1 MGTTH
6 EAGPGEAPV
15 RFCKLAS
22 VSFAARATVQQVEE
36 GLDLA
41 PRFDGRGL
49 LAAVATD
56 ADTGEVL
63 MVGSMDA
70 EAFRL
75 TIATGEAHCW
85 SRSRQALW
93 KTGGTSGLV
102 QKVVEIRIDD
112 DHDAVW
118 LRVAVAGGASCHV
131 GYRSCLYRSVQAAT
145 DGSVRLAI
153 VEERKVF
160 EPMEV
165 YGDVPNPTQL

>member
-1 MGTTH
+1 LCV
-6 EAGPGEAPV
+6 EPAD
-15 RFCKLAS
+15 LAS
-22 VSFAARATVQQVEE
+22 VSPIVRSFSKSVRQTPSPVSANVRQKVPLIARRAIHHC
-36 GLDLA
+36 A
-41 PRFDGRGL
+41 PL
-49 LAAVATD
+49 
-56 ADTGEVL
+56 
-63 MVGSMDA
+63 
-70 EAFRL
+70 
-75 TIATGEAHCW
+75 
-85 SRSRQALW
+85 QLW